1 MTRVTAPSRLHFG
14 LLNVPAA
21 GAAPETRRF
30 GGIGLMIDQPGTI
43 VSVQPSS
50 AWRFEGPLASRAQ
63 VFAHRLLAATGLPI
77 PPLQVLVERCPE
89 EHAGLGVG
97 TQLGLAVAKAIAV
110 QSGLDTLDAADL
122 AVLIARGERSAVG
135 VHGFDR
141 GGLIVEPGKRKA
153 EPLSPLLSCIRMPEE
168 WRVAVFVPRGGP
180 SWHGSQEEGAF
191 ATATSTGLTAS
202 LCDLA
207 LREMLPAAAAGDLPA
222 FGEAVHVFNRLA
234 GQPFAA
240 AQGGEYSSPEVAA
253 TITRIRGL
261 GVPCVGQSSWG
272 PAVFAI
278 VPDAS
283 RAELLLKQMGGTRGW
298 IARISEGHIIERD
311 E

>member
-14 LLNVPAA
+14 LLNVPTA
-21 GAAPETRRF
+21 GSPREERRF

-43 VSVQPSS
+43 VSVQP
-50 AWRFEGPLASRAQ
+50 ADTWRFEGPLASRAQ
-63 VFAHRLLAATGLPI
+63 VFAHRLLASTGLPI
-77 PPLQVLVERCPE
+77 PPLQVLVKRCPE

-110 QSGLDTLDAADL
+110 ESGLSVLDATDL
-122 AVLIARGERSAVG
+122 AVLIDRGERSAVG

-141 GGLIVEPGKRKA
+141 GGLIVEPGKR
-153 EPLSPLLSCIRMPEE
+153 ESESLSPLLSCIRLPED

-191 ATATSTGLTAS
+191 ANATSTGLTAS

-207 LREMLPAAAAGDLPA
+207 LRELLPAAAAGDLPA
-222 FGEAVHVFNRLA
+222 FGEAVHHFNRRA
-234 GQPFAA
+234 GLPFAA
-240 AQGGEYSSPEVAA
+240 AQGGEYSSPEVAE
-253 TITRIRGL
+253 TIARIRAL
-261 GVPCVGQSSWG
+261 GVPCAGQSSWG

-278 VPDAS
+278 VPDAN
-283 RAELLLKQMGGTRGW
+283 RAERLLKQLSSVRGW
-298 IARISEGHIIERD
+298 IAKVSEGHILDRGE
-311 E
+311 